1 MAQCGN
7 SSYIISVHS
16 GKTDMAV
23 ANAQFQDALISMAML
38 VYQRVINNKDH
49 VIFSDFVAAGGIAN
63 LGELCTDALITTYG
77 LQRVAIVSWL
87 HVIVD

>member
-1 MAQCGN
+1 
-7 SSYIISVHS
+7 
-16 GKTDMAV
+16 
-23 ANAQFQDALISMAML
+23 MAML

-49 VIFSDFVAAGGIAN
+49 AIFSDFVAAGGIAN

-87 HVIVD
+87 HVIADFGTRNQTKPDSYWIHGKGGG